1 MPLITGTLNH
11 YMLPNRTQIYSILPQ
26 RDGERKQHHNQWTQK
41 NHRDQHWK
49 AALAQNSNE
58 DSLRTHLE

>member
-1 MPLITGTLNH
+1 
-11 YMLPNRTQIYSILPQ
+11 MLPNRTQIYSILPQ